1 MRAMWG
7 GGDGA
12 RGLWT
17 TKDTNFTKRDLVALV
32 LNAVVLVVR
41 SDVTNAARQYS
52 ARLQH
57 PCTLRYDCRARSLLN
72 LRPWGRRV
80 GDEGVT
86 RAQSTLLG
94 RVGTSPSELP
104 GRAPTATTTRWKMI
118 GGAIRDNS

>member
-12 RGLWT
+12 GGLWT
-17 TKDTNFTKRDLVALV
+17 TKDTNFTKSDLVALV

-94 RVGTSPSELP
+94 R
-104 GRAPTATTTRWKMI
+104 GRHEPQRVAGEGPHSH
-118 GGAIRDNS
+118 DNAMENDRRSDP